1 MTVVFVT
8 CAVILTVAVALVLRR
23 VEIGP
28 SILDRVVALDVV
40 VSTFL
45 AGVGLFVAW
54 AGRTDLVPVLIALS
68 LVGFIGAVSVARF
81 AAAESEDERRIIS
94 AEEDR
99 RRRRRRRG
107 AGRRRAAGDAGGAG
121 AGERA

>member
-1 MTVVFVT
+1 MTVVFIA
-8 CAVILTVAVALVLRR
+8 CAIMLTAAAVLVLLR
-23 VEIGP
+23 VEVGP

-45 AGVGLFVAW
+45 AGVGLYVAW
-54 AGRTDLVPVLIALS
+54 AGRKDLVPVLIALS

-99 RRRRRRRG
+99 RGRRRRRG
-107 AGRRRAAGDAGGAG
+107 AGGRRVAGDAGEAG

>member
-1 MTVVFVT
+1 VTVVFVA
-8 CAVILTVAVALVLRR
+8 CAVMLTAAVVLVLRR

-45 AGVGLFVAW
+45 AAVGLYVAW

-68 LVGFIGAVSVARF
+68 LVGFIGAVSVARL
-81 AAAESEDERRIIS
+81 AAAESEDERRILN
-94 AEEDR
+94 AEEARRGR
-99 RRRRRRRG
+99 RRRLR
-107 AGRRRAAGDAGGAG
+107 AGRRRAGAAARQTGSGDGS
-121 AGERA
+121 